1 METYAMVVVGDR
13 RDRGAEV
20 ARWPVTGAGRP
31 TLAVVDEIARL
42 HVVAKRA
49 GYSVRLLAISAD
61 LAGLL
66 DLVGLVD
73 VCGQSEVPE

>member
-1 METYAMVVVGDR
+1 MVVVGDL

-20 ARWPVTGAGRP
+20 ARWPLTGAGGP

-49 GYSVRLLAISAD
+49 GFSVRLLGITGE

-73 VCGQSEVPE
+73 VGGQPEVGE